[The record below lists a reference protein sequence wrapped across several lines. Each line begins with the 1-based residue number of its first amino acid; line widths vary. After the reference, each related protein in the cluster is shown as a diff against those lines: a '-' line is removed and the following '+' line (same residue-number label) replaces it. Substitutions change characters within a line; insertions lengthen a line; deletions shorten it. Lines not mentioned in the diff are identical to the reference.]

1 MKVRRTEKI
10 KVDLFRVGDVIRF
23 KLSDGEKVEML
34 AVKEENNGM
43 IFCFADCLAKEYSM
57 NAQNTNAG
65 GWDASDLR
73 KKLNGEILDRF
84 PQKIRKLLLPFE
96 NGDLLRLPTEKEIFG
111 SNPCGEDEPES
122 VSQWKPMKQRKN
134 RIASQGLNGG
144 WEWYWLQNRVP
155 NSAANF
161 AYANNYGNCTYDAAS
176 DGAGVRPSPR
186 SKIPYPHLP
195 VRCGTMKTSR
205 KVEVKS
211 MDGLVKT
218 LGTVLLLLAAAIWAA
233 VLLLV
238 PAALVKFCWGYLFV

>member
-10 KVDLFRVGDVIRF
+10 KVNTFRVGDVVRF

-34 AVKEENNGM
+34 AVKEESDGM
-43 IFCFADCLAKEYSM
+43 IFSFADCLAKEYSM
-57 NAQNTNAG
+57 NEQNTNEG

-84 PQKIRKLLLPFE
+84 PRKIRKLLLPFE
-96 NGDLLRLPTEKEIFG
+96 NGDMLRLPTEKEIFG

-155 NSAANF
+155 NSAASF
-161 AYANNYGNCTYDAAS
+161 ANVYSGGDADCSDAS
-176 DGAGVRPSPR
+176 AAAGVRPVV
-186 SKIPYPHLP
+186 KIKNPISAPACQ
-195 VRCGTMKTSR
+195 VRDDEDEQEG
-205 KVEVKS
+205 
-211 MDGLVKT
+211 
-218 LGTVLLLLAAAIWAA
+218 
-233 VLLLV
+233 
-238 PAALVKFCWGYLFV
+238 

>member
-1 MKVRRTEKI
+1 MKVKRTEE
-10 KVDLFRVGDVIRF
+10 VDVQQFRVGDIIHF
-23 KLSDGEKVEML
+23 ELSDGEKVEML
-34 AVKEENNGM
+34 AVKEEDEGM
-43 IFCFADCLAKEYSM
+43 IFCSSDCLEKECRM
-57 NAQNTNAG
+57 NRKNTNAG

-155 NSAANF
+155 NSAAYF
-161 AYANNYGNCTYDAAS
+161 AGANSIGLCDCYNAS
-176 DGAGVRPSPR
+176 TEAGVRPVA
-186 SKIPYPHLP
+186 KIKNPISAPACQ
-195 VRCGTMKTSR
+195 VRNDEDEQEG
-205 KVEVKS
+205 
-211 MDGLVKT
+211 
-218 LGTVLLLLAAAIWAA
+218 
-233 VLLLV
+233 
-238 PAALVKFCWGYLFV
+238 

>member
-34 AVKEENNGM
+34 AVKEEKDGM

-84 PQKIRKLLLPFE
+84 PKKIRKLLLPFE

-122 VSQWKPMKQRKN
+122 VSQWKPMK
-134 RIASQGLNGG
+134 
-144 WEWYWLQNRVP
+144 
-155 NSAANF
+155 
-161 AYANNYGNCTYDAAS
+161 
-176 DGAGVRPSPR
+176 
-186 SKIPYPHLP
+186 
-195 VRCGTMKTSR
+195 
-205 KVEVKS
+205 
-211 MDGLVKT
+211 
-218 LGTVLLLLAAAIWAA
+218 
-233 VLLLV
+233 
-238 PAALVKFCWGYLFV
+238 

>member
-10 KVDLFRVGDVIRF
+10 KVNTFRVGDVIRF

-34 AVKEENNGM
+34 AVKEESDGM

-57 NAQNTNAG
+57 NEQNTNEG

-73 KKLNGEILDRF
+73 KKLNSEILDRF
-84 PQKIRKLLLPFE
+84 PRKIRKLLLPFE
-96 NGDLLRLPTEKEIFG
+96 NGDMLRLPTEKEIFG

-155 NSAANF
+155 NSAALF
-161 AYANNYGNCTYDAAS
+161 AVVNGDGYASCSSAS
-176 DGAGVRPSPR
+176 IAYGVRPVV
-186 SKIPYPHLP
+186 KIKNPISAPACQ
-195 VRCGTMKTSR
+195 VRDDEDEQEG
-205 KVEVKS
+205 
-211 MDGLVKT
+211 
-218 LGTVLLLLAAAIWAA
+218 
-233 VLLLV
+233 
-238 PAALVKFCWGYLFV
+238 

>member
-111 SNPCGEDEPES
+111 SNPCGEDESES

-144 WEWYWLQNRVP
+144 WKWYWLQKRVQ
-155 NSAANF
+155 NSAAYF
-161 AYANNYGNCTYDAAS
+161 AYADYDGYCSYDNAS
-176 DGAGVRPSPR
+176 YEAGVRPVA
-186 SKIPYPHLP
+186 KIKNPISAPACQ
-195 VRCGTMKTSR
+195 VRNDEDEQEG
-205 KVEVKS
+205 
-211 MDGLVKT
+211 
-218 LGTVLLLLAAAIWAA
+218 
-233 VLLLV
+233 
-238 PAALVKFCWGYLFV
+238 

>member
-10 KVDLFRVGDVIRF
+10 KVDLLRVGDVIRF

-34 AVKEENNGM
+34 AVKEEKDGM

-155 NSAANF
+155 NSAA
-161 AYANNYGNCTYDAAS
+161 ATATPRMRLESA
-176 DGAGVRPSPR
+176 PSPR

-238 PAALVKFCWGYLFV
+238 PAALVKFCWWYLFV

>member
-10 KVDLFRVGDVIRF
+10 KVDLFRVGDIIRF

-34 AVKEENNGM
+34 AAKEENDSM

-57 NAQNTNAG
+57 NEQNANTG

-84 PQKIRKLLLPFE
+84 PRKIRKLLLPFE

-134 RIASQGLNGG
+134 RMASQGLNGG

-155 NSAANF
+155 NSAAYF
-161 AYANNYGNCTYDAAS
+161 AGVDSGGTADCAPAS
-176 DGAGVRPSPR
+176 TASGVRPVV
-186 SKIPYPHLP
+186 KIKNP
-195 VRCGTMKTSR
+195 VS
-205 KVEVKS
+205 
-211 MDGLVKT
+211 
-218 LGTVLLLLAAAIWAA
+218 A
-233 VLLLV
+233 
-238 PAALVKFCWGYLFV
+238 PACQVRDDEDEQKG

>member
-10 KVDLFRVGDVIRF
+10 KVNTFRVGDVIRF

-34 AVKEENNGM
+34 AVKEESDGM

-57 NAQNTNAG
+57 NEQNTNEG

-73 KKLNGEILDRF
+73 KKLNSEILDRF
-84 PQKIRKLLLPFE
+84 PRKIRKLLLPFE
-96 NGDLLRLPTEKEIFG
+96 NGDMLRLPTEKEIFG

-155 NSAANF
+155 NSAADF
-161 AYANNYGNCTYDAAS
+161 ACVYSGGGADCYGAGYAG
-176 DGAGVRPSPR
+176 GVRPVV
-186 SKIPYPHLP
+186 KIKNPISAPACQ
-195 VRCGTMKTSR
+195 VRDDEDEQEG
-205 KVEVKS
+205 
-211 MDGLVKT
+211 
-218 LGTVLLLLAAAIWAA
+218 
-233 VLLLV
+233 
-238 PAALVKFCWGYLFV
+238 

>member
-10 KVDLFRVGDVIRF
+10 KVDLFRVGDIIRF

-34 AVKEENNGM
+34 AAKEENDSM

-57 NAQNTNAG
+57 NEQNANTG

-84 PQKIRKLLLPFE
+84 PRKIRKLLLPFE

-134 RIASQGLNGG
+134 RMASQGLNGG

-155 NSAANF
+155 NSAALF
-161 AYANNYGNCTYDAAS
+161 AAVNGDGRANCGNASAAH
-176 DGAGVRPSPR
+176 GVRPVV
-186 SKIPYPHLP
+186 KIKNP
-195 VRCGTMKTSR
+195 VS
-205 KVEVKS
+205 
-211 MDGLVKT
+211 
-218 LGTVLLLLAAAIWAA
+218 A
-233 VLLLV
+233 
-238 PAALVKFCWGYLFV
+238 PACQVRDDEDEQKG

>member
-10 KVDLFRVGDVIRF
+10 KVNTFRVGDVIRF

-34 AVKEENNGM
+34 AVKEEKDGM

-65 GWDASDLR
+65 GWDVSDLR

-155 NSAANF
+155 NSAASF
-161 AYANNYGNCTYDAAS
+161 ANVHSNGNCGCSNAS
-176 DGAGVRPSPR
+176 NPCGVR
-186 SKIPYPHLP
+186 PYPHLP
-195 VRCGTMKTSR
+195 VRCETMKTNR

-233 VLLLV
+233 VLLLA
-238 PAALVKFCWGYLFV
+238 PAALAKLCWLYLFA